1 MKKRIVAGVF
11 SLALVCAFF
20 INCNKDNEESGN
32 KDPDSGEPGNEVNAG
47 KPHITGQPQDAIYLQ
62 NETVTALTITASE
75 PEDGGTLSYQWYS
88 NTTNTNSGGTEVE
101 GATSASWQ
109 PANITPNTPNYYY
122 VVVTSTNSQESTTA
136 TSSVVSIFVDTVS
149 NALVAVDT
157 ATKYQYV
164 RGFGAMDTPGD
175 QNFSAIPADH
185 FDSAYNP
192 TTGLGLNIL
201 RIYIPPGNTNIRT
214 TMNTYA
220 SSTRPQYYQQIR
232 KVNQWGGYVFA
243 SPWTPPAVWKNNNS
257 TNGDDSVK
265 GGERTAFLKPANYQD
280 YANYLKEFCLLL
292 AENNAPIYAVSIQN
306 EPNYSEASYTGCLWT
321 GAEMRDF
328 FKQVG
333 HFTDGTTGYGGGK
346 AQPHVRT
353 MNGESANTP
362 VINDEAL
369 DDPVSRAAIDILT
382 RHTYGEGDV
391 YFRYDKGF
399 EYDKE
404 IWMTEKCVNNDH
416 QPIPGWTNG
425 HDNTA
430 TWNHVWRF
438 MNDVD
443 MVIRLNEQNVYTA
456 YPLRRFYSLIGD
468 DTRFGSP
475 GAGAILPRGYG
486 LSHYA
491 KFAKET
497 WRVNMGI
504 RGTTGTKSAI
514 TGANVNNTEFD
525 YGSTAVK
532 ISAYVSA
539 DGNTISLIMWTPTDH
554 TGAGGT
560 NMGTMRIQLPSGF
573 VATGATAMRST
584 SANGGKTV
592 TETVTLS
599 PDGKSA
605 AITLPASNILSVRF
619 TK

>member
-1 MKKRIVAGVF
+1 MKKRILAGVF
-11 SLALVCAFF
+11 SMALVCAFF
-20 INCNKDNEESGN
+20 VTSCDKEESE
-32 KDPDSGEPGNEVNAG
+32 DESSAVTPE
-47 KPHITGQPQDAIYLQ
+47 ITEQSQSAIYLS
-62 NETVTALTITASE
+62 NETVTLTVTASV
-75 PEDGGTLSYQWYS
+75 PKDGGKLSYQWYS
-88 NTTNTNSGGTEVE
+88 NTTDSNTGGTAIE
-101 GATSASWQ
+101 GATGANWQ
-109 PANITPNTPNYYY
+109 PEHITPNTPNYYY
-122 VVVTSTNSQESTTA
+122 VVITSTASKEPTTA
-136 TSSVVSIFVDTVS
+136 TTTSSVISVFVDTVS

-164 RGFGAMDTPGD
+164 RGFGAMDTPND
-175 QNFSAIPADH
+175 QGFSAIPEAH

-201 RIYIPPGNTNIRT
+201 RIYIPPTNTNIRT
-214 TMNTYA
+214 SMGTYA
-220 SSTRPQYYQQIR
+220 SATRPQYYQQIK

-243 SPWTPPAVWKNNNS
+243 SPWTPPAAWKNNNS
-257 TNGDDSVK
+257 TNGDNSVK
-265 GGERTAFLKPANYQD
+265 GGERTAFLKPANYQN

-306 EPNYSEASYTGCLWT
+306 EPNYSESQYTGCLWT

-346 AQPHVRT
+346 AQPYVRT

-416 QPIPGWTNG
+416 QPIPGWTNE
-425 HDNTA
+425 HNNTA

-475 GAGAILPRGYG
+475 GDGAILPRGYG

-514 TGANVNNTEFD
+514 TDASVNNTEFD
-525 YGSTAVK
+525 YGNTAVK
-532 ISAYVSA
+532 ISAYESA

-560 NMGTMRIQLPSGF
+560 NMGTMRIQLPAGF

-605 AITLPASNILSVRF
+605 AVTLPASNILSVRF
-619 TK
+619 TR